1 MQLNFYFLFILFQH
15 YYCTYVMNIFTQVIN
30 KIVHGALVFYCCTI
44 NYCKRS
50 VLFHS
55 FHGSQACHGLAR
67 SFAYSLRLQSMCWLG
82 PCVSPEALPSLHT
95 CWQNL
100 VLQLVVGLRPLHP
113 SGQLQLPATWPSSQA
128 LHNIVVHF
136 IKASKGQSLYV
147 TTAKRNHNKHGNDI
161 HHPCCILL
169 ARSWSQVLPL
179 LEARA

>member
-82 PCVSPEALPSLHT
+82 PRVSPEALGSSSKPTYLLAEFSSLVGCRIEAFTSQWLAVVPCNMALFIGTSQHSSSLH
-95 CWQNL
+95 Q
-100 VLQLVVGLRPLHP
+100 
-113 SGQLQLPATWPSSQA
+113 GQQRTKSVC
-128 LHNIVVHF
+128 HH
-136 IKASKGQSLYV
+136 SKKES
-147 TTAKRNHNKHGNDI
+147 
-161 HHPCCILL
+161 
-169 ARSWSQVLPL
+169 
-179 LEARA
+179 